1 MIYET
6 AGKYLEVATAII
18 YGLCLQ
24 YFLNCFLK
32 KELSS
37 DFEIQHKNRNS
48 ISFWSKYRCYL
59 RGQAAA
65 LIFIIWEILEKILLE
80 KSDKEKQIYLERSG
94 YFIVSAVI
102 VFFIAKGLFYFQSRL
117 AMFIVIT
124 FFAVISL
131 GSFLVHLIAQAGDQV
146 STFLLWCIRQGYLP
160 EENSNIIMELTAV
173 VFLILIYAALWAVVF
188 FSLQKVAGYFPQQG
202 YFLQKAEFLLLI
214 MPGGIGILLC
224 MLLRLV
230 LFDVRENNGILLY
243 DKLPATRLIIP
254 AILFL
259 VLWLVVYAVKLF
271 DDMVSLNQEKNEKAV
286 LKAQLAGMKEQV
298 QQAEYVCAGIKEL
311 RHDIKST
318 FAVILQLSERG
329 SEKTKDDRDQTED
342 TMDKSVKKTQEK
354 MENNNQERQREEKN
368 NRYNGNAEYQKKQRN
383 NNQERQRA
391 AKNNR
396 NNDNAEHQKEQRN
409 NNQELQEAAKN
420 NRNNDNAEHQ
430 KEHRNNNQELQE
442 AAKNNR
448 NNDNIEHQKE
458 QRNNNQERQEAAK
471 NNRYNDNAE
480 YYNRHKTY
488 LEELGRRLA
497 ALEIKFHTGNMVADA
512 LLYAKWLELSKTL
525 PELVFD
531 VEELYFPEGITIN
544 AYDLGIILGNAL
556 DNAAEACQR
565 MKIKDDVKVKTKDDK
580 AMETAKDKVSPNDI
594 KEQVYY
600 TEKENIEESKVKDCS
615 RELGEGMFI
624 RLRSF
629 QKKKMFFLEVENC
642 FDGKLLKRKDKE
654 FPTTI
659 KKEKGIHG
667 IGLSNI
673 KRIAEKYQG
682 AVDWS
687 VKEDIFTLSVMIKCD

>member
-48 ISFWSKYRCYL
+48 ICFWSKYRCYL

-65 LIFIIWEILEKILLE
+65 LIFIIWKILEKILLE

-188 FSLQKVAGYFPQQG
+188 FSLKKVAGYFPQQG

-298 QQAEYVCAGIKEL
+298 QQAEYVCTGIKEL

-318 FAVILQLSERG
+318 FAVILQLSESG
-329 SEKTKDDRDQTED
+329 GEKPKGDRDQTED
-342 TMDKSVKKTQEK
+342 TMDKSAKKTQEK
-354 MENNNQERQREEKN
+354 MENNNQEPQETAKNNRYNNNAEYQKEQRSNNQEQQRAVKN
-368 NRYNGNAEYQKKQRN
+368 NRYNGNAEYY
-383 NNQERQRA
+383 NQHE
-391 AKNNR
+391 
-396 NNDNAEHQKEQRN
+396 
-409 NNQELQEAAKN
+409 
-420 NRNNDNAEHQ
+420 
-430 KEHRNNNQELQE
+430 
-442 AAKNNR
+442 
-448 NNDNIEHQKE
+448 
-458 QRNNNQERQEAAK
+458 
-471 NNRYNDNAE
+471 
-480 YYNRHKTY
+480 TY

-525 PELVFD
+525 PGLVFD

-580 AMETAKDKVSPNDI
+580 VMETAKDKVSPNDI

-654 FPTTI
+654 FPETI

-687 VKEDIFTLSVMIKCD
+687 VKDDLFTLSVMIKCD

>member
-48 ISFWSKYRCYL
+48 ICFWSKYRCYL

-318 FAVILQLSERG
+318 FAVILQLSESG
-329 SEKTKDDRDQTED
+329 GEKPKSDRDQTED
-342 TMDKSVKKTQEK
+342 TMDKSAKKTQKK
-354 MENNNQERQREEKN
+354 MENNNQEPQETAKN
-368 NRYNGNAEYQKKQRN
+368 NRYNGNAEYQKEQRS
-383 NNQERQRA
+383 NNQEQQRA
-391 AKNNR
+391 VKNNR
-396 NNDNAEHQKEQRN
+396 HNG
-409 NNQELQEAAKN
+409 
-420 NRNNDNAEHQ
+420 
-430 KEHRNNNQELQE
+430 
-442 AAKNNR
+442 
-448 NNDNIEHQKE
+448 
-458 QRNNNQERQEAAK
+458 
-471 NNRYNDNAE
+471 NAE
-480 YYNRHKTY
+480 YYNQHETY

-525 PELVFD
+525 PGLVFD
-531 VEELYFPEGITIN
+531 VEELYFPEGITID

-565 MKIKDDVKVKTKDDK
+565 MKIKDDK

>member
-48 ISFWSKYRCYL
+48 IGFWSKYRCYL

-65 LIFIIWEILEKILLE
+65 LIFIVWKILEKILLE
-80 KSDKEKQIYLERSG
+80 KSDKEKQVYLERSG

-342 TMDKSVKKTQEK
+342 TMDKSAKKTQKK
-354 MENNNQERQREEKN
+354 MENNNQEPQETAKN
-368 NRYNGNAEYQKKQRN
+368 NRYNGNAEYQKEQRS
-383 NNQERQRA
+383 NNQEQQRA
-391 AKNNR
+391 VKNNR
-396 NNDNAEHQKEQRN
+396 HNG
-409 NNQELQEAAKN
+409 
-420 NRNNDNAEHQ
+420 
-430 KEHRNNNQELQE
+430 
-442 AAKNNR
+442 
-448 NNDNIEHQKE
+448 
-458 QRNNNQERQEAAK
+458 
-471 NNRYNDNAE
+471 NAE
-480 YYNRHKTY
+480 YYNQHETY

-525 PELVFD
+525 PGLVFD
-531 VEELYFPEGITIN
+531 VEELYFPEGITID

-565 MKIKDDVKVKTKDDK
+565 MKIKDDK

>member
-48 ISFWSKYRCYL
+48 IGFWSKYRCYL

-65 LIFIIWEILEKILLE
+65 LIFIVWKILEKILLE
-80 KSDKEKQIYLERSG
+80 KSDKEKQVYLERSG

-342 TMDKSVKKTQEK
+342 TMDKSAKKTQKK

-396 NNDNAEHQKEQRN
+396 NNDNAE
-409 NNQELQEAAKN
+409 
-420 NRNNDNAEHQ
+420 
-430 KEHRNNNQELQE
+430 
-442 AAKNNR
+442 
-448 NNDNIEHQKE
+448 
-458 QRNNNQERQEAAK
+458 
-471 NNRYNDNAE
+471 
-480 YYNRHKTY
+480 YYNQHETY

-525 PELVFD
+525 PGLVFD
-531 VEELYFPEGITIN
+531 VEELYFPEGITID

-565 MKIKDDVKVKTKDDK
+565 MKIKDDK